1 MYSRP
6 TTNHNNRRHG
16 HITQIVPNSSS
27 PFTHFLAA
35 VGGQVEHEHGEK
47 GDAHAGYYEVD
58 SVEERLAPHRDVESN
73 IEVGLGAACVIPETR
88 RSKSVTYSTP
98 TVRRV
103 DNMIQKM
110 GLLDVADG
118 GHFENVP
125 LYRHVEL
132 GEVHADLH
140 FGPAKVLVDVSQV
153 NL

>member
-1 MYSRP
+1 MEHKHSLSICTRNRKYVSTRSGWLIYVVCFQRLDCRLLGRDGREQ
-6 TTNHNNRRHG
+6 NHNNRRHG

-98 TVRRV
+98 TPNR
-103 DNMIQKM
+103 
-110 GLLDVADG
+110 
-118 GHFENVP
+118 
-125 LYRHVEL
+125 
-132 GEVHADLH
+132 
-140 FGPAKVLVDVSQV
+140 SQSR
-153 NL
+153 

>member
-1 MYSRP
+1 MFLLVFGLREQDRVDGTQTFIVNMYSKSKVRKYEEWLANLRCLFP
-6 TTNHNNRRHG
+6 TPRLLGRDGRELNHNNRRHG

-98 TVRRV
+98 TWQSR
-103 DNMIQKM
+103 
-110 GLLDVADG
+110 
-118 GHFENVP
+118 
-125 LYRHVEL
+125 
-132 GEVHADLH
+132 
-140 FGPAKVLVDVSQV
+140 
-153 NL
+153 